1 MNCLCPNWVRIY
13 LRNDGWYDRTGYH
26 ILNEIVIMV
35 KKIIPMMIIMI
46 INKDNTSN
54 DVKDDEDTGNRY
66 DSI

>member
-1 MNCLCPNWVRIY
+1 MNCLCPNWVRIK
-13 LRNDGWYDRTGYH
+13 LRNDGWYERTGYH
-26 ILNEIVIMV
+26 ILNDIVIMV

-46 INKDNTSN
+46 INNDNTSN

>member
-1 MNCLCPNWVRIY
+1 
-13 LRNDGWYDRTGYH
+13 
-26 ILNEIVIMV
+26 MV

-54 DVKDDEDTGNRY
+54 DVKDDEDTGSRY